1 MDFDPVVTDA
11 HALLLEVERQLLY
24 ALIRGLKPAHVL
36 EIGTGY
42 GGSAAIIASALKA
55 NGQGFLVS
63 MDNDPR
69 PEARKVFEEH
79 ADYAMLLERKSPEFI
94 AWAAYPR
101 LQNFDFVFIDGDH
114 SHEGVIADVHGVL
127 PHLTR
132 NAYLLFHDVNY
143 MPVRKAIEKV
153 VLLHPYRLFNCG
165 QLTFDFT
172 QDEWGNKWG
181 GLALLKWVD
190 ND

>member
-1 MDFDPVVTDA
+1 MDFDPVVTDT

-55 NGQGFLVS
+55 NGQGFLTS

-94 AWAAYPR
+94 AWATYPR

-114 SHEGVIADVHGVL
+114 SYEGVIKDVEGVL
-127 PHLTR
+127 PHITHD
-132 NAYLLFHDVNY
+132 AYLLFHDVNY
-143 MPVRKAIEKV
+143 EPVYRAIASV
-153 VLLHPYRLFNCG
+153 VEANPKLINCG

-172 QDEWGNKWG
+172 QDEAGNKWG
-181 GLALLKWVD
+181 GLALLKWTD